1 MNTLNLK
8 MLNDARQMYHRTVL
22 DKCITGQMYYRT
34 FSDDLQ
40 KHAPIKLQDVRAWT
54 LKIKGLLT

>member
-1 MNTLNLK
+1 

-22 DKCITGQMYYRT
+22 DKSITGQMYYRT

-40 KHAPIKLQDVRAWT
+40 NMLQSNSKT
-54 LKIKGLLT
+54 LEHGH

>member
-1 MNTLNLK
+1 